1 MSECNIILPS
11 KKRKKDIFDEEFI
24 RKLEYWS
31 LAFKR
36 LYGGELSAARRSKE
50 VGSGIEFSDR
60 REYMAGD
67 DFRYV
72 DWKALGR
79 MDRAFVRLFVE
90 EKDLKVNLLID
101 SSASM
106 DVGDPPKIET
116 ALKLGA
122 VLSYMVL
129 FNLDRVALTIF
140 SEGVEDYTPPARGKA
155 RIRKILDTL
164 REIEPGG
171 KTDLKKLATGVAGRD
186 SKAGLIII
194 ISDLMVGDG
203 FDECISRLMYGGSEV
218 SAIRVLAPEDEKPWL
233 IQDHAGR
240 WLGPFA
246 IGDLVCLPMFSLM
259 MKLKNL
265 HEMVE
270 APAREFPQVRLA
282 LRRLARKQPVNPSQ
296 ENRCPRCRV
305 PLGERFYEGVAIKA
319 CPKCA
324 GKLVAIGAMER
335 LLARREVAFSEALLT
350 KAEAFRQKFLLNPIK
365 TKKING
371 AVSEKLTC
379 PHCGYK
385 MVPKPYSYQYF
396 VPVDKCLSCYKIWFD
411 ADELEILQILIE
423 HSGH

>member
-1 MSECNIILPS
+1 MPS
-11 KKRKKDIFDEEFI
+11 KKRKKEIFDEEFI

-101 SSASM
+101 ASASM

-171 KTDLKKLATGVAGRD
+171 KTDFKKLATGVAGRD

-218 SAIRVLAPEDEKPWL
+218 SVIRVLAPEDEKPPL
-233 IQDHAGR
+233 MGEVQLLDSETGAKMNITATPR
-240 WLGPFA
+240 LVSRYKAAFA
-246 IGDLVCLPMFSLM
+246 AMS
-259 MKLKNL
+259 K
-265 HEMVE
+265 
-270 APAREFPQVRLA
+270 RLEEEA
-282 LRRLARKQPVNPSQ
+282 LRRGVRFVTIRSDQTFDDQVSTVLRSMAKRK
-296 ENRCPRCRV
+296 
-305 PLGERFYEGVAIKA
+305 
-319 CPKCA
+319 
-324 GKLVAIGAMER
+324 
-335 LLARREVAFSEALLT
+335 
-350 KAEAFRQKFLLNPIK
+350 
-365 TKKING
+365 
-371 AVSEKLTC
+371 
-379 PHCGYK
+379 
-385 MVPKPYSYQYF
+385 
-396 VPVDKCLSCYKIWFD
+396 
-411 ADELEILQILIE
+411 
-423 HSGH
+423 